1 MSKLRQATTTASN
14 CGFRNANLIFEVSNL
29 KSQVGSAFCNTMLSQ
44 VVQLIEQNQRFMIT
58 SHIRPDGDGL
68 GSGLALYWML
78 RNMGKDVDVILR
90 DRVPPAYTVLPGSDL
105 VLVQEDVMQD
115 YDAAF
120 IIECSDVG
128 RPGLPSLKDQF
139 VVNIDHHSTTLPF
152 GDINW
157 IDSTAAAVGEMI
169 YNLCKALGLEVTK
182 EIAECIYTALLTDTG
197 SFHFSNT
204 TERTLKIA
212 SELVRRGVQP
222 ARISQ
227 ALFYS
232 YPFSK
237 IKLLGLVLSGIE
249 RDESGRIGWVT
260 MDRST
265 MYDAD
270 ASEEDSDGIVNHA
283 LSIGEVEAVAFFKEI
298 SPGAYRVSLRSKGK
312 NNVAKVAESFGGGG
326 HRNAAGCR
334 IEGEFEDVK
343 RRVIEGLQAA
353 LGVATVS
360 A

>member
-1 MSKLRQATTTASN
+1 
-14 CGFRNANLIFEVSNL
+14 
-29 KSQVGSAFCNTMLSQ
+29 MLSQ
-44 VVQLIEQNQRFMIT
+44 VVQLIEQKYRFMIT

-78 RNMGKDVDVILR
+78 RSLGKDVDVVLR
-90 DRVPPAYTVLPGSDL
+90 DRVPPSYTVLPGTDL
-105 VLVQEDVMQD
+105 VLVHDDVTEA

-120 IIECSDVG
+120 IIECSDVE
-128 RPGLPSLKDQF
+128 RPGLPSLKNQF
-139 VVNIDHHSTTLPF
+139 VVNIDHHSTTMPF

-157 IDSTAAAVGEMI
+157 IDPTAAAVGEMI
-169 YNLCKALGLEVTK
+169 YNLSKALGIEVTK

-212 SELVRRGVQP
+212 SELVRRGVEP

-232 YPFSK
+232 HSFSK

-249 RDESGRIGWVT
+249 RDESGRVAWIRL
-260 MDRST
+260 DRET
-265 MYDAD
+265 MYEAD
-270 ASEEDSDGIVNHA
+270 ACDEDADGIVNHA
-283 LSIGEVEAVAFFKEI
+283 LSVGEVEAVAFFKELE
-298 SPGAYRVSLRSKGK
+298 PDVYRVSLRSKGK
-312 NNVAKVAESFGGGG
+312 NNVAKVAETFGGGG

-334 IEGEFEDVK
+334 IEGDFEVVK
-343 RRVIEGLQAA
+343 QRVIEGLQSAI
-353 LGVATVS
+353 GVAPVS

>member
-1 MSKLRQATTTASN
+1 MLSIGN
-14 CGFRNANLIFEVSNL
+14 
-29 KSQVGSAFCNTMLSQ
+29 MLSQ

-78 RNMGKDVDVILR
+78 LSLGKEADVVLR
-90 DRVPPAYTVLPGSDL
+90 DRVPPAYNVLPGSDR
-105 VLVQEDVMQD
+105 VLVQDDVTHR

-120 IIECSDVG
+120 IIECSDVD
-128 RPGLPSLKDQF
+128 RPGLPSLANQF
-139 VVNIDHHSTTLPF
+139 VVNIDHHSTTEAF

-157 IDSTAAAVGEMI
+157 IDATSAAVGEMI
-169 YNLCKALGLEVTK
+169 YNLCKALGVEVTK

-212 SELVRRGVQP
+212 SELVRRGVEP

-237 IKLLGLVLSGIE
+237 IKLMGRVLAAIE
-249 RDESGRIGWVT
+249 RDESGRIAWVT
-260 MDRST
+260 MDRET
-265 MYDAD
+265 MYESDAC
-270 ASEEDSDGIVNHA
+270 EEDADGIVNHA
-283 LSIGEVEAVAFFKEI
+283 LSVGDVDAVAFFKEI

-312 NNVAKVAESFGGGG
+312 NNVAKVAERFGGGG

-334 IEGEFEDVK
+334 IEGEFEEVK
-343 RRVIEGLQAA
+343 KRVIEGLQAA
-353 LGVATVS
+353 LGVAPVS

>member
-1 MSKLRQATTTASN
+1 
-14 CGFRNANLIFEVSNL
+14 
-29 KSQVGSAFCNTMLSQ
+29 MLSQ

-78 RNMGKDVDVILR
+78 RSLGKEANVILR
-90 DRVPPAYTVLPGSDL
+90 DRVPPGYTVLPGSDMIII
-105 VLVQEDVMQD
+105 QDDVTES

-120 IIECSDVG
+120 IIECSDVE
-128 RPGLPSLKDQF
+128 RPGLPGLRNQF
-139 VVNIDHHSTTLPF
+139 VVNIDHHSTTVPF
-152 GDINW
+152 GDVNW
-157 IDSTAAAVGEMI
+157 IDPTAAAVGEMI
-169 YNLCKALGLEVTK
+169 YNLSKALGIEVTK

-212 SELVRRGVQP
+212 SELVRRGVEP

-232 YPFSK
+232 HPFSK
-237 IKLLGLVLSGIE
+237 IKLLGIVLSGIQ
-249 RDESGRIGWVT
+249 RDESGRIAWVT
-260 MDRST
+260 MDRET
-265 MYDAD
+265 MYEAD
-270 ASEEDSDGIVNHA
+270 ACEEDADGIVNHA
-283 LSIGEVEAVAFFKEI
+283 LSIGEVEAVAFFKELA
-298 SPGAYRVSLRSKGK
+298 PDVYRVSLRSKGK
-312 NNVAKVAESFGGGG
+312 NNVAKVAETFGGGG

-334 IEGEFEDVK
+334 VEGEFEEVR
-343 RRVIEGLQAA
+343 RRVIEGLQNAI
-353 LGVATVS
+353 GVAPVS

>member
-1 MSKLRQATTTASN
+1 
-14 CGFRNANLIFEVSNL
+14 
-29 KSQVGSAFCNTMLSQ
+29 
-44 VVQLIEQNQRFMIT
+44 MIT

-78 RNMGKDVDVILR
+78 RSLGKDVDVVLR
-90 DRVPPAYTVLPGSDL
+90 DRVPPSYTVLPGTDL
-105 VLVQEDVMQD
+105 VLVQDDVRVN

-120 IIECSDVG
+120 IIECSDVE

-139 VVNIDHHSTTLPF
+139 VVNIDHHSTTVPF

-157 IDSTAAAVGEMI
+157 IDPTAAAVGEMI
-169 YNLCKALGLEVTK
+169 YNLSKALGIEVTK

-212 SELVRRGVQP
+212 SELVRRGVEP

-232 YPFSK
+232 HPFSK
-237 IKLLGLVLSGIE
+237 IKLLGLVLSEIQ
-249 RDESGRIGWVT
+249 RDESGRVAWIKL
-260 MDRST
+260 DRET
-265 MYDAD
+265 MYEAD
-270 ASEEDSDGIVNHA
+270 ACDEDADGIVNHA
-283 LSIGEVEAVAFFKEI
+283 LSVGEVEAVAFFKELE
-298 SPGAYRVSLRSKGK
+298 PDVYRVSLRSKGK
-312 NNVAKVAESFGGGG
+312 SNVAKVAETFGGGG

-334 IEGEFEDVK
+334 IEGDFEVVK
-343 RRVIEGLQAA
+343 QRVIEGLQSAI
-353 LGVATVS
+353 GVAPVS

>member
-1 MSKLRQATTTASN
+1 
-14 CGFRNANLIFEVSNL
+14 
-29 KSQVGSAFCNTMLSQ
+29 MLSQ
-44 VVQLIEQNQRFMIT
+44 VVQLIEQKYRFMIT

-78 RNMGKDVDVILR
+78 RSLGKDVDVVLR
-90 DRVPPAYTVLPGSDL
+90 DRVPPSYMVLPGTEQ
-105 VLVQEDVMQD
+105 VLVRDDVTED

-120 IIECSDVG
+120 IIECSDVE

-139 VVNIDHHSTTLPF
+139 VVNIDHHSTTVPF

-157 IDSTAAAVGEMI
+157 IDPTAAAVGEMI
-169 YNLCKALGLEVTK
+169 YNLSKALGTEVTK

-212 SELVRRGVQP
+212 SELVRRGVEP

-232 YPFSK
+232 HPFSK

-249 RDESGRIGWVT
+249 RDESGRVAWIKL
-260 MDRST
+260 DRET
-265 MYDAD
+265 MYEAD
-270 ASEEDSDGIVNHA
+270 ACDEDADGIVNHA
-283 LSIGEVEAVAFFKEI
+283 LSVGDVEAVAFFKELE
-298 SPGAYRVSLRSKGK
+298 PDVYRVSLRSKGK
-312 NNVAKVAESFGGGG
+312 NNVAKVAETFGGGG

-334 IEGEFEDVK
+334 IEGGFEVVK
-343 RRVIEGLQAA
+343 QRVIEGLQSA
-353 LGVATVS
+353 LGVAPVS

>member
-1 MSKLRQATTTASN
+1 
-14 CGFRNANLIFEVSNL
+14 
-29 KSQVGSAFCNTMLSQ
+29 MLSQ
-44 VVQLIEQNQRFMIT
+44 VVQLIEQQQRFMIT

-78 RNMGKDVDVILR
+78 RDLGKEVDVVLR
-90 DRVPPAYTVLPGSDL
+90 DRVPPAYSVLPASEL
-105 VLVQEDVMQD
+105 VVVREDVTEK

-120 IIECSDVG
+120 IIECSDVD
-128 RPGLPSLKDQF
+128 RPGLPSLKTQF
-139 VVNIDHHSTTLPF
+139 VVNIDHHSTTVPF

-157 IDSTAAAVGEMI
+157 IDPTAAAVGEMI
-169 YNLCKALGLEVTK
+169 YNLCKALGVEVTK

-212 SELVRRGVQP
+212 SELVRRGVEP

-232 YPFSK
+232 GPFAK
-237 IKLLGLVLSGIE
+237 IKLLGLVLSNIE
-249 RDESGRIGWVT
+249 RDESGRIAWIT
-260 MDRST
+260 LDRAT
-265 MYDAD
+265 MYEAD
-270 ASEEDSDGIVNHA
+270 ACEEDSDGIVNHA
-283 LSIGEVEAVAFFKEI
+283 LSIGEVEAVAFFKELTAG
-298 SPGAYRVSLRSKGK
+298 SYRISLRSKGK
-312 NNVAKVAESFGGGG
+312 NNVAKVAELFGGGG

-334 IEGEFEDVK
+334 IEGDFDEVK
-343 RRVIEGLQAA
+343 RQVIEGLQNCV
-353 LGVATVS
+353 GVAPVP

>member
-1 MSKLRQATTTASN
+1 
-14 CGFRNANLIFEVSNL
+14 
-29 KSQVGSAFCNTMLSQ
+29 MLSQ
-44 VVQLIEQNQRFMIT
+44 VVQLIEQQQRFMIT

-78 RNMGKDVDVILR
+78 RALGKDADVVLR
-90 DRVPPAYTVLPGSDL
+90 DRVPPAYNVLPASDS
-105 VLVQEDVMQD
+105 VIVQDDVTERF
-115 YDAAF
+115 DAAF
-120 IIECSDVG
+120 VIECSDVD

-139 VVNIDHHSTTLPF
+139 VVNIDHHSTTVPF

-169 YNLCKALGLEVTK
+169 YNLCKALGVEVTK

-212 SELVRRGVQP
+212 SELVRRGVEP

-232 YPFSK
+232 NPFSK
-237 IKLLGLVLSGIE
+237 IKLLGMVLSKLQ
-249 RDESGRIGWVT
+249 RDESGRIAWIT
-260 MDRST
+260 MDRAT
-265 MYDAD
+265 MYEAD
-270 ASEEDSDGIVNHA
+270 ACEEDSDGIVNHA
-283 LSIGEVEAVAFFKEI
+283 LSVGDVEAVAFFKEL
-298 SPGAYRVSLRSKGK
+298 SPGIYRISLRSKGK
-312 NNVAKVAESFGGGG
+312 NNVAKLAELFGGGG

-343 RRVIEGLQAA
+343 RRVIEGLQNCV
-353 LGVATVS
+353 GVAPVS

>member
-1 MSKLRQATTTASN
+1 
-14 CGFRNANLIFEVSNL
+14 
-29 KSQVGSAFCNTMLSQ
+29 
-44 VVQLIEQNQRFMIT
+44 MIT

-78 RNMGKDVDVILR
+78 RSLGKDATVLLR
-90 DRVPPAYTVLPGSDL
+90 DRVPPAYTVLPGSDM
-105 VLVQEDVMQD
+105 VVVAQDVSED
-115 YDAAF
+115 YEAAF
-120 IIECSDVG
+120 IIECSDVM

-139 VVNIDHHSTTLPF
+139 VVNIDHHSTTTAF
-152 GDINW
+152 GNVNW
-157 IDSTAAAVGEMI
+157 IDPTAAAVGEMI
-169 YNLCKALGLEVTK
+169 YNLCKALGVQVTK

-212 SELVRRGVQP
+212 SELVRLGVEP

-237 IKLLGLVLSGIE
+237 IKLLGLVLSTIE
-249 RDESGRIGWVT
+249 RDETGRLAWVT
-260 MDRST
+260 MDRET
-265 MYDAD
+265 MYESD

-283 LSIGEVEAVAFFKEI
+283 LSVGEVDAVAFFKEL
-298 SPGAYRVSLRSKGK
+298 SPGVYRVSLRSKGK
-312 NNVAKVAESFGGGG
+312 NNVAKVAEMFGGGG

-334 IEGEFEDVK
+334 IEGDFEDVK
-343 RRVIEGLQAA
+343 RRVIEGLQSAI
-353 LGVATVS
+353 GVAPVS

>member
-1 MSKLRQATTTASN
+1 
-14 CGFRNANLIFEVSNL
+14 
-29 KSQVGSAFCNTMLSQ
+29 
-44 VVQLIEQNQRFMIT
+44 MIT

-78 RNMGKDVDVILR
+78 RSLGKDATVLLR
-90 DRVPPAYTVLPGSDL
+90 DRVPPAYNVLPGSDM
-105 VLVQEDVMQD
+105 VVVAQDVMED
-115 YDAAF
+115 YEAAF
-120 IIECSDVG
+120 IIECSDVM
-128 RPGLPSLKDQF
+128 RPGLPSLKHQF
-139 VVNIDHHSTTLPF
+139 VVNIDHHSTTTAF
-152 GDINW
+152 GDVNW
-157 IDSTAAAVGEMI
+157 IDPTAAAVGEMI
-169 YNLCKALGLEVTK
+169 YNLCKALGVQVTK

-212 SELVRRGVQP
+212 SELVRLGVEP

-237 IKLLGLVLSGIE
+237 IKLLGLVLSTIE
-249 RDESGRIGWVT
+249 RDETGRLAWVT
-260 MDRST
+260 MDRET
-265 MYDAD
+265 MYESE

-283 LSIGEVEAVAFFKEI
+283 LSVGDVDAVAFFKELE
-298 SPGAYRVSLRSKGK
+298 PGVYRVSLRSKGK
-312 NNVAKVAESFGGGG
+312 NNVAKVAEMFGGGG

-334 IEGEFEDVK
+334 IEGDFEDVK
-343 RRVIEGLQAA
+343 RRVIEGLQNAI
-353 LGVATVS
+353 GVAPVS

>member
-1 MSKLRQATTTASN
+1 
-14 CGFRNANLIFEVSNL
+14 
-29 KSQVGSAFCNTMLSQ
+29 
-44 VVQLIEQNQRFMIT
+44 MIT
-58 SHIRPDGDGL
+58 SHVRPDGDGL

-78 RNMGKDVDVILR
+78 KALDKEATVVLR
-90 DRVPPAYTVLPGSDL
+90 DRVPPAYHVLPGSDQVV
-105 VLVQEDVMQD
+105 VLEDISGA

-120 IIECSDVG
+120 IIECSDVD

-139 VVNIDHHSTTLPF
+139 VVNIDHHSTTVPF

-169 YNLCKALGLEVTK
+169 YNLCKALGVEVTK

-212 SELVRRGVQP
+212 SELVRRGVEP

-232 YPFSK
+232 SSFAK
-237 IKLLGLVLSGIE
+237 VKLLGLVLSNIE
-249 RDESGRIGWVT
+249 RDESGRIAWIT
-260 MDRST
+260 MDRAT
-265 MYDAD
+265 MYEAD
-270 ASEEDSDGIVNHA
+270 ASEEDADGIVNHA
-283 LSIGEVEAVAFFKEI
+283 LSVADVEAVAFFKEL
-298 SPGAYRVSLRSKGK
+298 SPGAYRVSLRSKNK
-312 NNVAKVAESFGGGG
+312 HNVAKVAELFGGGG

-334 IEGEFEDVK
+334 VTGEFPEVK
-343 RRVIEGLQAA
+343 RKVLEGLQAA
-353 LGVATVS
+353 LGVMPVHA
-360 A
+360 

>member
-1 MSKLRQATTTASN
+1 
-14 CGFRNANLIFEVSNL
+14 
-29 KSQVGSAFCNTMLSQ
+29 MLSQ
-44 VVQLIEQNQRFMIT
+44 VVELIEQKHRFMIT

-78 RNMGKDVDVILR
+78 RSLGKEPTVVLR
-90 DRVPPAYTVLPGSDL
+90 DRVPPAYDVLPGADL
-105 VLVQEDVMQD
+105 VIVQPDVYED

-120 IIECSDVG
+120 IIECSDVD
-128 RPGLPSLKDQF
+128 RPGLPSLHNQF
-139 VVNIDHHSTTLPF
+139 VVNIDHHSTTMPF

-169 YNLCKALGLEVTK
+169 YNLSKALGVEVTK

-212 SELVRRGVQP
+212 SELVRRGVEP

-237 IKLLGLVLSGIE
+237 VRLLGLVLSTIE
-249 RDESGRIGWVT
+249 RDETGRIAWVT
-260 MDRST
+260 MDRET
-265 MYDAD
+265 MYEAD

-283 LSIGEVEAVAFFKEI
+283 LSVGEVEAVAFFKELE
-298 SPGAYRVSLRSKGK
+298 PGVYRISLRSKGR
-312 NNVAKVAESFGGGG
+312 NNVAKVAELFGGGG

-334 IEGEFEDVK
+334 VEGDFEDVK
-343 RRVIEGLQAA
+343 RRVIEGLQNAI
-353 LGVATVS
+353 GVAPVS

>member
-1 MSKLRQATTTASN
+1 
-14 CGFRNANLIFEVSNL
+14 
-29 KSQVGSAFCNTMLSQ
+29 MLSQ
-44 VVQLIEQNQRFMIT
+44 VVQLIEQKQRFMIT
-58 SHIRPDGDGL
+58 SHIRPDGDGI
-68 GSGLALYWML
+68 GSGLGLYWML
-78 RNMGKDVDVILR
+78 RSMGKEAEVVLR
-90 DRVPPAYTVLPGSDL
+90 DRVPPAYNVLPGSEL
-105 VLVQEDVMQD
+105 VVVQDDITTD

-120 IIECSDVG
+120 IIECSDVS
-128 RPGLPSLKDQF
+128 RPGLPGLKNQF

-212 SELVRRGVQP
+212 SELVRRGAEP

-232 YPFSK
+232 YPYSK
-237 IKLLGLVLSGIE
+237 IKLLGSVLSGIE
-249 RDESGRIGWVT
+249 RDESGRIAWVV
-260 MDRST
+260 MDREM
-265 MYDAD
+265 MYEAE

-283 LSIGEVEAVAFFKEI
+283 LSIDEVEAVAFFKELAE
-298 SPGAYRVSLRSKGK
+298 GMYRVSLRSKNK
-312 NNVAKVAESFGGGG
+312 YNVAKVAETFGGGG

-334 IEGEFEDVK
+334 IEGDLEDVK
-343 RRVIEGLQAA
+343 RRVIEGLQMAV
-353 LGVATVS
+353 GVAPVS

>member
-1 MSKLRQATTTASN
+1 
-14 CGFRNANLIFEVSNL
+14 
-29 KSQVGSAFCNTMLSQ
+29 MLSQ
-44 VVQLIEQNQRFMIT
+44 VVQLIELNQRFMIT

-78 RNMGKDVDVILR
+78 LSLGKEADVVLR
-90 DRVPPAYTVLPGSDL
+90 DRVPPAYNVLPGSDR
-105 VLVQEDVMQD
+105 VLVREDVTER

-120 IIECSDVG
+120 IIECSDVD
-128 RPGLPSLKDQF
+128 RPGLPSLGDQF
-139 VVNIDHHSTTLPF
+139 VVNIDHHSTTEPF
-152 GDINW
+152 GNVNW
-157 IDSTAAAVGEMI
+157 LDATSAAVGEMI
-169 YNLCKALGLEVTK
+169 YNLCKALGVEVTR

-212 SELVRRGVQP
+212 SELVRRGVEP

-237 IKLLGLVLSGIE
+237 IKLMGRVLSNIE
-249 RDESGRIGWVT
+249 RDESGRIAWIT
-260 MDRST
+260 MDRET
-265 MYDAD
+265 MYEAD
-270 ASEEDSDGIVNHA
+270 ACEEDADGIVNHA
-283 LSIGEVEAVAFFKEI
+283 LSVGEVEAVAFFKEL

-312 NNVAKVAESFGGGG
+312 NNVAKVAELFGGGG

-334 IEGEFEDVK
+334 IDGEFEEVK

-353 LGVATVS
+353 IGVAPVS

>member
-1 MSKLRQATTTASN
+1 
-14 CGFRNANLIFEVSNL
+14 
-29 KSQVGSAFCNTMLSQ
+29 
-44 VVQLIEQNQRFMIT
+44 MIT

-78 RNMGKDVDVILR
+78 RSLGKDATVLLR
-90 DRVPPAYTVLPGSDL
+90 DRVPPSYTVLPGSDM
-105 VLVQEDVMQD
+105 VVVAQDVTED
-115 YDAAF
+115 YEAAF
-120 IIECSDVG
+120 IIECSDVM

-139 VVNIDHHSTTLPF
+139 VVNIDHHSTTTPF
-152 GDINW
+152 GNVNW
-157 IDSTAAAVGEMI
+157 IDPTAAAVGEMI
-169 YNLCKALGLEVTK
+169 YNLCKALGVQVTK

-212 SELVRRGVQP
+212 SELVRLGVEP

-237 IKLLGLVLSGIE
+237 IKLLGLVLSSIE
-249 RDESGRIGWVT
+249 RDETGRIAWVT
-260 MDRST
+260 MDRET
-265 MYDAD
+265 MYESD

-283 LSIGEVEAVAFFKEI
+283 LSVGEVDAVAFFKEL
-298 SPGAYRVSLRSKGK
+298 SPGVYRVSLRSKGK
-312 NNVAKVAESFGGGG
+312 NNVAKVAETFGGGG

-334 IEGEFEDVK
+334 VEGDFEDVK
-343 RRVIEGLQAA
+343 RRVIEGLQNAI
-353 LGVATVS
+353 GVAPVS